1 MQSSGNAV
9 VRACQAAKEQGNVKM
24 IQEGGSTVA
33 REGGHQS
40 MLLKT
45 FVLLAFEGCGFA
57 TE

>member
-1 MQSSGNAV
+1 
-9 VRACQAAKEQGNVKM
+9 M